1 MATPPPSSTGSPA
14 PNSSSSIA
22 SSEPQRPTLVIET
35 ATAACSVALIEDARV
50 IAAAHEVVGRGHAE
64 RLVPMIASLPGQ
76 GRAARILVDVGP
88 GSFTG
93 VRVGLAAALG
103 LSIGWG
109 VDVQGY
115 SSLALLAAA
124 GFAAEPERAA
134 LAVVLEGGHGEVF
147 MQAFHS
153 QPFGEDGPFRSL
165 VPADALAALAG
176 RPALGSGVR
185 HLAALAEGADLRE
198 ALPSA
203 ADARLL
209 PAAFASLPPRPIYGR
224 APDAKTLAER
234 GLA

>member
-1 MATPPPSSTGSPA
+1 
-14 PNSSSSIA
+14 
-22 SSEPQRPTLVIET
+22 VIG
-35 ATAACSVALIEDARV
+35 
-50 IAAAHEVVGRGHAE
+50 AAHEVVGRGHAE
-64 RLVPMIASLPGQ
+64 RLVPMIASLPGE
-76 GRAARILVDVGP
+76 GGAARILVDVGP

-109 VDVQGY
+109 VPVQGY
-115 SSLALLAAA
+115 SSLALIAAA
-124 GFAAEPERAA
+124 GFAADPGSPS

-165 VPADALAALAG
+165 APAAALAALEG
-176 RPALGSGVR
+176 RPAIGSGVR
-185 HLAALAEGADLRE
+185 HLAALSNTLDLRE

-209 PAAFASLPPRPIYGR
+209 AAGFTTLPARPIYGR

>member
-1 MATPPPSSTGSPA
+1 MALLDG
-14 PNSSSSIA
+14 
-22 SSEPQRPTLVIET
+22 T
-35 ATAACSVALIEDARV
+35 AVL
-50 IAAAHEVVGRGHAE
+50 AAAHEVVGRGHAE
-64 RLVPMIASLPGQ
+64 RLVPMIASLPGE

-93 VRVGLAAALG
+93 VRVGLAAAVG

-109 VDVQGY
+109 VEIAGY

-124 GFAAEPERAA
+124 GFAADPGRPQ

-165 VPADALAALAG
+165 APAAALEALAG
-176 RPALGSGVR
+176 RPAFGSGVR
-185 HLAALAEGADLRE
+185 HLAALAQGLDLRE
-198 ALPSA
+198 TLPIA

-209 PAAFASLPPRPIYGR
+209 PSGFTALPARPIYGR

>member
-1 MATPPPSSTGSPA
+1 
-14 PNSSSSIA
+14 
-22 SSEPQRPTLVIET
+22 
-35 ATAACSVALIEDARV
+35 V
-50 IAAAHEVVGRGHAE
+50 IAAVHEVVGRGHAE

-109 VDVQGY
+109 AEVRGY
-115 SSLALLAAA
+115 SSLALLAAS
-124 GFAAEPERAA
+124 GFAVNAGIPQ

-153 QPFGEDGPFRSL
+153 EPLREDGPFRSL
-165 VPADALAALAG
+165 IPSAALDALGSL
-176 RPALGSGVR
+176 PAFGSGVR
-185 HLAALAEGADLRE
+185 HLAALAEGLDLRE
-198 ALPSA
+198 TLPAA

-209 PAAFASLPPRPIYGR
+209 PEAFTTLPARPIYGR